1 MCLLLF
7 PAFAVRV
14 LSFPKFGM
22 CLLLFPMFC
31 VFATFPTFAVCLIL
45 FPTFAV
51 CLLLFPVFAVCLLPF
66 PTISCVCAPE
76 GAPHLRGDAP
86 ESNVATESAR
96 TLSDRPT
103 ERVKIIFCAT
113 PYGIYTQQAYKPIH
127 YVFVYLT
134 LLTA

>member
-1 MCLLLF
+1 MFAVSLIPF
-7 PAFAVRV
+7 PAFAVC
-14 LSFPKFGM
+14 LLPFPAFAVWLLPFPAFAVCAV
-22 CLLLFPMFC
+22 CLLLCPA
-31 VFATFPTFAVCLIL
+31 FAM
-45 FPTFAV
+45 